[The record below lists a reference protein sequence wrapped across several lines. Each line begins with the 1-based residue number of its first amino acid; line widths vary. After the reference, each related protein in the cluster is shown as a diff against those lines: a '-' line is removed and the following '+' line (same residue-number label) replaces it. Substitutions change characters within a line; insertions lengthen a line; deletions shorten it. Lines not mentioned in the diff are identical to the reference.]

1 MSKAY
6 LLVICL
12 LAASFTGCVGGDDDD
27 DIIIEPILNKPLAT
41 IVSISPN
48 PVILSALDDT
58 GVTFVGKG
66 DSENGYILEYDWGSS
81 IDGFLSSEKTFTT
94 KNLSLGNHTI
104 FFKVLNDEHVW
115 SEKATTVLS
124 VVNNIDNEKSDFAE
138 NPKWDFFYVDDPNLN
153 VIRNESRD
161 FAIGVTNLGNVSHNF
176 RIRTSYSSDDGGAS
190 FNTLLLVTKFLG
202 SNGGPVAGYSDNLS
216 CFNNVLGYCE
226 GVEFSI
232 GSNDVQI
239 IIYTIEIFDEH
250 INATVFDLYAST
262 SWYNETGTQINETKT
277 LSFDVTVVDAGEGGR
292 QVEVGDSTE
301 SFYAGFLASNGR
313 LFDSNIDYIWDNYDY
328 FRAGVTENNRHTSS
342 LTANNVGC
350 IGDGDP
356 SENCNG
362 SKGMIEGFDAGMLGM
377 FVGQTK
383 YVVFPPEQ
391 GYGTNPDGHSLG
403 GETLIF
409 SIKIVSI
416 EGEDVGNSPVARI
429 SPSNPKIQ
437 INETIQFSGSDSTD
451 ADGDELSFVWS
462 FEGDS
467 KMYEGATIERL
478 YPNKGEYL
486 VTLTV
491 TDATGLS
498 DETVT
503 KVSVVENY
511 YDEQSGNVDENNYD
525 EEIVIPVDDG
535 ALILSIEYSLESA
548 SINPL
553 EESQVTLR
561 LTDADG
567 EVVQEENGVS
577 ESDGTWSYDSD
588 DLSLWSTGDY
598 TFTIENES
606 GSMDFDIIIY
616 VGY

>member
-12 LAASFTGCVGGDDDD
+12 LAASFTGCVGDDDD

-48 PVILSALDDT
+48 PVNLSTLEDT

-124 VVNNIDNEKSDFAE
+124 VVNNTDNEKSNFTE
-138 NPKWDFFYVDDPNLN
+138 IPKWDFFYVDDPNLN

-161 FAIGVTNLGNVSHNF
+161 FAIGVANLGNFSQDFSIN
-176 RIRTSYSSDDGGAS
+176 TSFSDEGSIHFDE
-190 FNTLLLVTKFLG
+190 FILVTKFVG
-202 SNGGPVAGYSDNLS
+202 SHNGGQVTGYSDNLS
-216 CFNNVLGYCE
+216 CLNNVLGFCE

-239 IIYTIEIFDEH
+239 IIYTIGGVDEH

-262 SWYNETGTQINETKT
+262 SWYNETDTQINETKT
-277 LSFDVTVVDAGEGGR
+277 LSFDVTVIDAGEGGR

-313 LFDSNIDYIWDNYDY
+313 LFDSNVDYIWDNYDY

-409 SIKIVSI
+409 SIRIGSI
-416 EGEDVGNSPVARI
+416 DKNI
-429 SPSNPKIQ
+429 
-437 INETIQFSGSDSTD
+437 
-451 ADGDELSFVWS
+451 ADLH
-462 FEGDS
+462 
-467 KMYEGATIERL
+467 I
-478 YPNKGEYL
+478 
-486 VTLTV
+486 
-491 TDATGLS
+491 
-498 DETVT
+498 
-503 KVSVVENY
+503 
-511 YDEQSGNVDENNYD
+511 EQSGTVDEGENNTISIPI
-525 EEIVIPVDDG
+525 ETIEILSFRIEYEVESASFIPVDDDSDG
-535 ALILSIEYSLESA
+535 VTLKLENA
-548 SINPL
+548 TGHIIY
-553 EESQVTLR
+553 EESGVNGDGSWTFTSNDLR
-561 LTDADG
+561 SVNA
-567 EVVQEENGVS
+567 
-577 ESDGTWSYDSD
+577 
-588 DLSLWSTGDY
+588 STGDY
-598 TFTIENES
+598 EFTIECT
-606 GSMDFDIIIY
+606 GGTMDYEIVIDVKY
-616 VGY
+616 